1 MIFISHAWVNGKPDE
16 KVLWLVAKLRECG
29 FEAKCDVMFTGER
42 TSIHFKQ
49 MMAENMQKAD
59 KIIVILSEIYKKKAD
74 LFEGGV
80 GVEYKYILEDIDV
93 NIGKYSLVSFKNNLS
108 ESEIPDFFRG
118 REIIYLNNSFEKL
131 IYRLED
137 IPEYIFPEV
146 NPEEIAVKPNI
157 ISTIENFSDTLF
169 NRRNNLPFIR
179 NSFFSSRED
188 ILESIHINF
197 ETYEDRQIIQILSG
211 VGGVGKTQIA
221 IEYAYSFLDYY
232 PLIWW
237 IKSETKQGI
246 IESFMELGRNLGISG
261 SHLNLD
267 EDEKIAIIIKK
278 LNCVKK
284 YLLIF
289 DNANCLNEIEKYL
302 PKSNVGSI
310 LITSRDNNWKMI
322 GNVISVDVFTPQEA
336 LDFIRKRTLINDLS
350 GAEVLSKRLGF
361 LPLAME
367 QAAAYIV
374 NNALS
379 FLDYIELF
387 EKYKLK
393 LFDLESSKPLN
404 YTHTVTITSRLSI
417 NRINNESSAQLLK
430 IISFLDA
437 DSIEL
442 GFFTNSEKIL
452 PSPLSECI
460 QNELQTR
467 EIIWELKRY
476 SLIKEEDGKISIH
489 RLLQEV
495 MREEGGM
502 KKYYR
507 YGFNIIMNS
516 IFIDEKLLCFRATK
530 YDEFKMFYPHILS
543 LCKSMD
549 EYYYECS
556 AYWYKQLAMWF
567 MCLFSSDSPRGSIII
582 SFVKG
587 FFEIIVL
594 VCKKI
599 NDLDYFI
606 YNFIW
611 LINEN
616 DSCCNYLN
624 NMGNIFLPL
633 LKHIEYFPDDISCAF
648 YIVLSVIGGR
658 NANRD
663 RNKDRD
669 LAYLARAKRIYKAY
683 GRKGAVEYINNYDML
698 MVQRYKWDEE
708 FHNKLLR

>member
-29 FEAKCDVMFTGER
+29 FEAKCDVMFTGDR

-49 MMAENMQKAD
+49 MMAENMQKAV

-93 NIGKYSLVSFKNNLS
+93 NTGKYILVSFKNNLS

-146 NPEEIAVKPNI
+146 NPEKILVKPNI
-157 ISTIENFSDTLF
+157 ISTIGNFSDTIF
-169 NRRNNLPFIR
+169 NRRDNLPFIR

-246 IESFMELGRNLGISG
+246 IDSFMELGRNLGISD

-289 DNANCLNEIEKYL
+289 DNANCIHEIEKYL

-336 LDFIRKRTLINDLS
+336 LGFIRKRTLINNLS

-442 GFFTNSEKIL
+442 NFFTNSEKIL
-452 PSPLSECI
+452 PHPLSECI
-460 QNELQTR
+460 HNELQLR
-467 EIIWELKRY
+467 EVIWELKRY
-476 SLIKEEDGKISIH
+476 SLIKEENGKISIH

-495 MREEGGM
+495 IREDDDM
-502 KKYYR
+502 KIYYE
-507 YGFNIIMNS
+507 YAFNIILDSIHNS
-516 IFIDEKLLCFRATK
+516 LNSCEHY
-530 YDEFKMFYPHILS
+530 YDNFNLFYPHILS
-543 LCKSMD
+543 LCKNMTG
-549 EYYYECS
+549 EYKEGNITF
-556 AYWYKQLAMWF
+556 YKNINCWF
-567 MCLFSSDSPRGSIII
+567 EKLIKSESITSSIIT
-582 SFVKG
+582 SYVKG
-587 FFEIIVL
+587 FVESVSLICFEVQ
-594 VCKKI
+594 
-599 NDLDYFI
+599 DLDFFAS
-606 YNFIW
+606 NFIW

-616 DSCCNYLN
+616 QYQSNYMN
-624 NMGNIFLPL
+624 GMGNYFLPL
-633 LKHIEYFPDDISCAF
+633 LKRLDSFPDSISCAF
-648 YIVLSVIGGR
+648 YIVLFIVCSR
-658 NANRD
+658 NGKKD
-663 RNKDRD
+663 YDRD
-669 LAYLARAKRIYKAY
+669 LKYLARAKKIYDFY
-683 GRKGAVEYINNYDML
+683 GKIEAVEYISDYNRLVYPEN
-698 MVQRYKWDEE
+698 KWDKEY
-708 FHNKLLR
+708 HNKLLR